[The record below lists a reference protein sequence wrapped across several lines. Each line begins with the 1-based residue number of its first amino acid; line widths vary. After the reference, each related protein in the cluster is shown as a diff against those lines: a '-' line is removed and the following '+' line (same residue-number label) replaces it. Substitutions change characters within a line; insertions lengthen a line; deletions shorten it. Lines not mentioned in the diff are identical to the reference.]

1 MSDMALFP
9 LRIGVSACLIG
20 REVRYDG
27 GHKLDRSLADELGWC
42 VEWIPVCPEVEIG
55 LGVPRPPLRLER
67 AKAEGAGGAGATVLV
82 SETGED
88 LTAAMLEYAE
98 RRVGELAGEVD
109 GFVLK
114 QSSPSCG
121 LEGVR
126 IWEGGWQDGEAF
138 ALGRGAFAKVLV
150 ERCPLLPV
158 EDEGR
163 LEDAGRRESFL
174 VRIVAYRRWRIM
186 RWRGVDALA
195 LRTFH
200 ERHALLLS
208 SRSEERT
215 QALGELVR
223 KAGEIPVPA
232 ERYLDGFTRV
242 LAMRPTR
249 RGHIRVLRGLAGG
262 LAESLTAEEREGV
275 ERAIDEYRHGLQSLL
290 APLTLVRRHVRRL
303 GLCDLEK
310 QVYLAP
316 DPRELR
322 LLGYALK
329 GRAYGARKAS
339 TRGQFLLPSSS
350 PRSINRE
357 M

>member
-1 MSDMALFP
+1 VSDVARAEAEQPLRRDSAIGLFP

-20 REVRYDG
+20 SEVRYDG
-27 GHKLDRSLADELGWC
+27 GHKLDRFLADALGWC

-55 LGVPRPPLRLER
+55 LGVPRPPIRLER
-67 AKAEGAGGAGATVLV
+67 ARAEGPGGAGVTVLV

-88 LTAAMLEYAE
+88 LTPAMLEYAE
-98 RRVGELAGEVD
+98 RRVSELAGQVD

-114 QSSPSCG
+114 RSSPSCG

-126 IWEGGWQDGEAF
+126 IWEAHWQEGEAH

-150 ERCPLLPV
+150 GRCPLLPV

-186 RWRGVDALA
+186 RWRGLDALA

-200 ERHALLLS
+200 KRHALLLS

-215 QALGELVR
+215 QALGRLVR
-223 KAGEIPVPA
+223 QAGEIPVPA
-232 ERYLDGFTRV
+232 DRYLEEFTRV
-242 LAMRPTR
+242 LSMRTTR
-249 RGHIRVLRGLAGG
+249 RGHIRVLRCLAGG
-262 LAESLTAEEREGV
+262 LAESLTAEERAGV
-275 ERAIDEYRHGLQSLL
+275 ERTIDEYRDGLQPLL
-290 APLTLVRRHVRRL
+290 TPLTLVRRHVRRL
-303 GLCDLEK
+303 GLSDLEN

-322 LLGYALK
+322 LLSYA
-329 GRAYGARKAS
+329 
-339 TRGQFLLPSSS
+339 
-350 PRSINRE
+350 
-357 M
+357 

>member
-1 MSDMALFP
+1 MSDVARAEAEQPMRRESGSCLFP

-27 GHKLDRSLADELGWC
+27 GHKLDRFLAEALGWC
-42 VEWIPVCPEVEIG
+42 VEWVPVCPEVEIG
-55 LGVPRPPLRLER
+55 LGVPRPPIRLER
-67 AKAEGAGGAGATVLV
+67 AKGEDAGGAGVTVLV

-88 LTAAMLEYAE
+88 LTLAMLEYAE
-98 RRVGELAGEVD
+98 RRVGKLAGEVD

-114 QSSPSCG
+114 QNSPSCG

-126 IWEGGWQDGEAF
+126 
-138 ALGRGAFAKVLV
+138 RGAFAKVLV
-150 ERCPLLPV
+150 GRCPLLPV

-186 RWRGVDALA
+186 RRRGLDALA

-215 QALGELVR
+215 QALGEIVCT
-223 KAGEIPVPA
+223 AGEIPVPA
-232 ERYLDGFTRV
+232 ERYLEGFTRV

-249 RGHIRVLRGLAGG
+249 RGHIRVLRDLAGR

-275 ERAIDEYRHGLQSLL
+275 ERAIDEYRHGLRSLF
-290 APLTLVRRHVRRL
+290 APLTLVRRHVHRL
-303 GLCDLEK
+303 GLSDLER
-310 QVYLAP
+310 QAYLAP

-322 LLGYALK
+322 LLGYA
-329 GRAYGARKAS
+329 GRVG
-339 TRGQFLLPSSS
+339 
-350 PRSINRE
+350 
-357 M
+357 

>member
-1 MSDMALFP
+1 VSDVALFP
-9 LRIGVSACLIG
+9 LRVGVSACLIG

-27 GHKLDRSLADELGWC
+27 GHKLDRFLADALGWC

-55 LGVPRPPLRLER
+55 LGVPRPPIRLER
-67 AKAEGAGGAGATVLV
+67 AKGQVAGGAGATVLV

-88 LTAAMLEYAE
+88 LTPAMLEYAE
-98 RRVGELAGEVD
+98 RRVGALAGEVD

-114 QSSPSCG
+114 RNSPSCG

-126 IWEGGWQDGEAF
+126 IWEDGREDGWQDSWQDGEAY
-138 ALGRGAFAKVLV
+138 ALGRGAFANVLV
-150 ERCPLLPV
+150 GRCPLLPV

-163 LEDAGRRESFL
+163 LGDAGRRESFF
-174 VRIVAYRRWRIM
+174 VRIVAYRRWRTM
-186 RWRGVDALA
+186 RRRGLDAPA

-223 KAGEIPVPA
+223 KAREIPVPA
-232 ERYLDGFTRV
+232 ERYLEGFTRV

-249 RGHIRVLRGLAGG
+249 QGHIRVLRRLAGR
-262 LAESLTAEEREGV
+262 LAESLTAEERAGV
-275 ERAIDEYRHGLQSLL
+275 ERAIDEYRHGQQPLL
-290 APLTLVRRHVRRL
+290 APVSLVRRHVRRL
-303 GLCDLEK
+303 GLSDLEQ

-322 LLGYALK
+322 LLGYA
-329 GRAYGARKAS
+329 
-339 TRGQFLLPSSS
+339 
-350 PRSINRE
+350 
-357 M
+357 

>member
-1 MSDMALFP
+1 MRRDSASGLFP

-27 GHKLDRSLADELGWC
+27 GHKLDCFLADALEWC
-42 VEWIPVCPEVEIG
+42 VEWISVCPEVEIG
-55 LGVPRPPLRLER
+55 LGVPRPPIRLER
-67 AKAEGAGGAGATVLV
+67 AKGQRAGGAGVTVLV

-88 LTAAMLEYAE
+88 LTLAMLEYAE

-121 LEGVR
+121 LEGVG
-126 IWEGGWQDGEAF
+126 IWEDGWQDGEAY

-150 ERCPLLPV
+150 GRCPLLPV

-186 RWRGVDALA
+186 RRRGLDALA

-223 KAGEIPVPA
+223 VAGEIPVPA
-232 ERYLDGFTRV
+232 ERYLEGFTRV

-249 RGHIRVLRGLAGG
+249 RGHIRVLRGLAGR
-262 LAESLTAEEREGV
+262 LAESLMAEERAGV
-275 ERAIDEYRHGLQSLL
+275 ERTIDEYRHGLQPLF

-303 GLCDLEK
+303 GLSDLEK

-322 LLGYALK
+322 LLGYA
-329 GRAYGARKAS
+329 
-339 TRGQFLLPSSS
+339 
-350 PRSINRE
+350 
-357 M
+357 

>member
-1 MSDMALFP
+1 MALFP
-9 LRIGVSACLIG
+9 LRIGVSVCLIG

-55 LGVPRPPLRLER
+55 LGVPRPPIRLER

-82 SETGED
+82 SETGDD

-109 GFVLK
+109 GFILK
-114 QSSPSCG
+114 QGSPSCG

-126 IWEGGWQDGEAF
+126 RGAF
-138 ALGRGAFAKVLV
+138 ALGRGAFANVLV

-163 LEDAGRRESFL
+163 LEDAGRRESFF

-223 KAGEIPVPA
+223 KAVEIPVLA

-249 RGHIRVLRGLAGG
+249 RGHIRVLRGLAGR

-275 ERAIDEYRHGLQSLL
+275 ERAIDQYRHGLQSLL
-290 APLTLVRRHVRRL
+290 APLTLVRHHVHRL
-303 GLCDLEK
+303 GLSDLEK

-316 DPRELR
+316 DSRELR

-329 GRAYGARKAS
+329 DRAYGARKAS
-339 TRGQFLLPSSS
+339 TRGQFLSPSSS